1 MSSLALIAAPP
12 DTLRRSLQAL
22 LAGLPQIATV
32 KSVEDTTALEAI
44 LTAEQP
50 RLIVLDVNL
59 PSKATEAVLA
69 QIAALTPH
77 TRRVVLVDDA
87 IQQQALQTAPAD
99 LVVVKGFP
107 AAELYA
113 LFDQLLTQKS

>member
-12 DTLRRSLQAL
+12 DALRRSLQAL
-22 LAGLPQIATV
+22 LAGLPQITTV

-59 PSKATEAVLA
+59 TGKATEAVLA
-69 QIAALTPH
+69 QIATLSPH
-77 TRRVVLVDDA
+77 TRRVVLVDHA
-87 IQQQALQTAPAD
+87 FQQQALQTALAD
-99 LVVVKGFP
+99 LVLLKGFP

-113 LFDQLLTQKS
+113 VFDQLLTQKS